1 MSLKVVITG
10 ASSGIGEALA
20 REYAGRGA
28 TLALIAR
35 RADLLAELKNTLPAT
50 VATYAADVRE
60 AQAMQQAAD
69 DFVSR
74 FGCPNVVIANAG
86 ISRGTLTEKAE
97 DLEAYQ
103 NILDTNI
110 MGMVKTFQ
118 PYLERMREERR
129 GTLVGIASISGFRG
143 LPGAGA
149 YSASKSAV
157 ISYLE
162 SLRVELRG
170 SGVSVL
176 TVCPGYVATAMTA
189 NNPYPMPFIISAE
202 AAAKKIIR
210 AIDQQRKFLVI
221 PWQMAFLGRI
231 LKILPRGLYDRLFA
245 KAPRKPRD
253 V

>member
-28 TLALIAR
+28 TLALISR
-35 RADLLAELKNTLPAT
+35 RADLLAKLKNTLPAT

-69 DFVSR
+69 DFFSR
-74 FGCPNVVIANAG
+74 FGCPDVVIANAG

-118 PYLERMREERR
+118 PYIARMREEKR

-162 SLRVELRG
+162 SLRVELHG
-170 SGVSVL
+170 SGVS
-176 TVCPGYVATAMTA
+176 
-189 NNPYPMPFIISAE
+189 
-202 AAAKKIIR
+202 
-210 AIDQQRKFLVI
+210 
-221 PWQMAFLGRI
+221 
-231 LKILPRGLYDRLFA
+231 
-245 KAPRKPRD
+245 
-253 V
+253 